1 MTDLIA
7 RELKFKF
14 TPSSGPGGQNVNKVS
29 TRVEVRF
36 NVMESNVLS
45 YDQKEIIFV
54 RLQNRINATGDLIII
69 CDETRSQIKNRE
81 LAISKIEKLIED
93 ALKPVKKRKA
103 TKPTKAS
110 VEKRLKEKKKVTEK
124 KKFRKDDIDI

>member
-1 MTDLIA
+1 MIDLLI

-29 TRVEVRF
+29 TRVEIRF
-36 NVMESNVLS
+36 NVIESDILS
-45 YDQKEIIFV
+45 SDQKIIIIEK
-54 RLQNRINATGDLIII
+54 LGNKINATGDLIII

-81 LAISKIEKLIED
+81 IAISKFESLIEE

-110 VEKRLKEKKKVTEK
+110 KEKRLKEKKKITEK
-124 KKFRKDDIDI
+124 KNLRKGNIDV